1 MRVEALK
8 KLSVIVPVYNV
19 KDYLEVCVESL
30 LRQSY
35 TNLEILLVDDGSI
48 DGSADLCDEL
58 AKKDARILAIHQKNG
73 GVSSA
78 RNTALE
84 KVTGEYITFM
94 DPDDWIEEWA
104 YQTLIRSL
112 EQQQADAVFCGYWE
126 YPDDPALTPILHAP
140 EKKGVVDGKE
150 ATYQCLIG
158 MGYGYFT
165 SVWNKLFRTDCLR
178 SKEQALPQFQ
188 CGLSIGEDELWL
200 TQVVPNLDRVVLLPE
215 PLYYWRQRTGSALH
229 DTCKVTQKWYTAL
242 QSKKKVVQQVE
253 GTLDCLPL
261 ARGKVYCDLFHL
273 IWFAYYDGDTQA
285 LQFFKKELKPY
296 KKAFFK
302 SKEFSKEKKIRFA
315 LLQCMVTVHAPR
327 KWVYWLGEI
336 TSYRLKEKIRAL
348 YKKGE

>member
-1 MRVEALK
+1 ME

-19 KDYLEVCVESL
+19 RNYLELCVESL

-35 TNLEILLVDDGSI
+35 TNLEILLVDDGST

-58 AKKDARILAIHQKNG
+58 AKKDTRVLTIHQKNG

-84 KVTGEYITFM
+84 KVTGRYLTFI
-94 DPDDWIEEWA
+94 DPDDWVEEWT
-104 YQTLIRSL
+104 YEMLIRNL

-126 YPDDPALTPILHAP
+126 YPDASAYTPILHSP
-140 EKKGVVDGKE
+140 EKKGLVNGKE

-165 SVWNKLFRTDCLR
+165 SVWNKLFRTNCLR
-178 SKEQALPQFQ
+178 NKEGDLPRFK

-200 TQVVPNLDRVVLLPE
+200 TQVIPTLERVVLLPE
-215 PLYYWRQRTGSALH
+215 PLYYWRQRAGSALH
-229 DTCKVTQKWYTAL
+229 DNCKVTQKWYTAL
-242 QSKKKVVQQVE
+242 QSKKEVVQQVE
-253 GTLDCLPL
+253 RTLDCFQLVK
-261 ARGKVYCDLFHL
+261 GKVYCDLFHL
-273 IWFAYYDGDTQA
+273 IWFAYYDNDKKA
-285 LQFFKKELKPY
+285 LQFFKKELEPY
-296 KKAFFK
+296 KKAFYE

-315 LLQCMVTVHAPR
+315 LLQCMVTMHMPR
-327 KWVYWLGEI
+327 KWVYWLGTM
-336 TSYRLKEKIRAL
+336 TSYRLKEKIRLL